1 MFLPSRREEIAT
13 QNWST
18 LRDTRK
24 IHRKICGASRGMN
37 NGSTFGDNY
46 QGDLHGGGNFLVKH
60 SKVQNLDSR
69 IQR

>member
-37 NGSTFGDNY
+37 NGRTFGDNY
-46 QGDLHGGGNFLVKH
+46 QGDLHG
-60 SKVQNLDSR
+60 
-69 IQR
+69 